1 MPRELADG
9 LLERVAEL
17 WNLYGPTETTVW
29 STLERIEGGPR
40 PITIGR
46 PIANTQIYVLDPA
59 GELAPIG
66 VPGEICIGGAGVALG
81 YHNRPELTDARFVAD
96 RFSAVPG
103 ARLYRTGDLGR
114 WGVDGRLHHLGR
126 LDHQVK
132 VRGFRIELGEIESV
146 LCQHA
151 LVREAV
157 VALAA
162 SGDTDEKRLVAY
174 VVPGG
179 LVPVV
184 SDLREHLRQTLPD
197 YMVPTAFVF
206 IDKLP
211 LTNNG
216 KVDRNALPKAAS
228 VDTISTEGY
237 SAPSTETEK
246 AVMQIFAE
254 VLGINAVG
262 VNQSFFELG
271 GHSLLATRALAR
283 LRQRF
288 KIEIPLIALFR
299 TPTVQSLSQWLDDT
313 FQKDALPAAVPGG
326 AWQSAPSLEVLGAGS
341 VERLQTSAV
350 PDHGIHVRRRY
361 RWASSRI

>member
-1 MPRELADG
+1 MAQEWRLDI
-9 LLERVAEL
+9 
-17 WNLYGPTETTVW
+17 TTDP
-29 STLERIEGGPR
+29 SSQTRALSRTGSRRCRAHGC
-40 PITIGR
+40 IGR
-46 PIANTQIYVLDPA
+46 ATWGGGGLMDD
-59 GELAPIG
+59 
-66 VPGEICIGGAGVALG
+66 CITSGAC
-81 YHNRPELTDARFVAD
+81 
-96 RFSAVPG
+96 
-103 ARLYRTGDLGR
+103 
-114 WGVDGRLHHLGR
+114 
-126 LDHQVK
+126 DHQVK

-237 SAPSTETEK
+237 LSALHGDREGRDADFCGS
-246 AVMQIFAE
+246 
-254 VLGINAVG
+254 
-262 VNQSFFELG
+262 
-271 GHSLLATRALAR
+271 AR
-283 LRQRF
+283 HQ
-288 KIEIPLIALFR
+288 
-299 TPTVQSLSQWLDDT
+299 
-313 FQKDALPAAVPGG
+313 
-326 AWQSAPSLEVLGAGS
+326 
-341 VERLQTSAV
+341 
-350 PDHGIHVRRRY
+350 RRRCEPEFL
-361 RWASSRI
+361 RAWWSFPFSDARVGPVASAFKH